1 MKSHTPDTV
10 GFHKKAQYIEG
21 LFLDLLLILVLQPQ
35 PVEGL
40 RNKYDGK
47 T

>member
-1 MKSHTPDTV
+1 MKSHTPYIV
-10 GFHKKAQYIEG
+10 GPHVKAQYIEG
-21 LFLDLLLILVLQPQ
+21 RFLDLLLILVLQPQ

-40 RNKYDGK
+40 RNQYDGK